1 MNKIGFISNKGV
13 KPILILIGLT
23 IIGSLVSDFF
33 GYLFLLLTLF
43 SIYIFRDTK
52 RYIYENSDSILS
64 PIDGKVI
71 AIDKIDDKLKIYC
84 KVSLCDNHIV
94 RAPFTSEMKIKKYN
108 KGLNLNPNTLKAN
121 SLNEQI
127 TYKFSSEDKETN
139 LKLKL
144 VSGFFNIGID
154 KIQNAK
160 LSQGDE
166 ILFFIDGIAIITIK
180 EECNLLV
187 NIGDKISSGQSVLY
201 KK

>member
-1 MNKIGFISNKGV
+1 MGFISNKGIR
-13 KPILILIGLT
+13 PIFILIGLT
-23 IIGSLVSDFF
+23 IVSSLVSEFL
-33 GYLFLLLTLF
+33 GCLFLIITLF
-43 SIYIFRDTK
+43 SIYVFRDTK
-52 RYIYENSDSILS
+52 KYIYENSDSILS

-84 KVSLCDNHIV
+84 KVSLCDNHVV
-94 RAPFTSEMKIKKYN
+94 RAPFTCEMKIKKYH

-127 TYKFSSEDKETN
+127 TYKFSSEDKKTN

-144 VSGFFNIGID
+144 VSGFFNVGIEETQ
-154 KIQNAK
+154 KAK

-166 ILFFIDGIAIITIK
+166 ISFFIDGIAVITVK
-180 EECNLLV
+180 DECNLLI

-201 KK
+201 KR